1 MPTNESTDAAMK
13 ALFDATIATDTV
25 ALDMAKKVG
34 EGVFTSIMRSTETAE
49 IVSPLP
55 RSILALIMSTAALHA
70 ACKAHTE
77 VLMGAGDV
85 SPDQA
90 AENLL
95 MLVNKSVAK
104 LKAQES

>member
-1 MPTNESTDAAMK
+1 MPTNKSADDAMK
-13 ALFDATIATDTV
+13 AFFDATIGTDTV
-25 ALDMAKKVG
+25 ALDLAKKVG
-34 EGVFTSIMRSTETAE
+34 EDVFTRIMSASEMAGMA
-49 IVSPLP
+49 SPLP
-55 RSILALIMSTAALHA
+55 RSILALMMSTATLHA

-77 VLMGAGDV
+77 VLMAAGEV